1 MGVCNTIYI
10 CNEIMLYNNVKG
22 ESTKQ
27 FIQRIQR
34 TEDLTNSK
42 KKKANLFLTCYFSFD
57 GNKFPEQVTFV
68 TKNVGSLMNTMVESV
83 GRAHHASGKYFGSDN
98 FGLKIFK

>member
-1 MGVCNTIYI
+1 
-10 CNEIMLYNNVKG
+10 MLNNNVKG

-27 FIQRIQR
+27 FIKRIQR
-34 TEDLTNSK
+34 NEDLTNS

-57 GNKFPEQVTFV
+57 GNKFPKQVTFV
-68 TKNVGSLMNTMVESV
+68 TKNVGSLMNTMVGSV

-98 FGLKIFK
+98 FGLKIFN